1 MEVRLFVER
10 PLVDEAVSNV
20 VPGVTDWN
28 PLCILPESSRRDSS
42 DKLEIECKMRMS
54 RLIGNIETKTSKLR
68 VERQKRTLK
77 LKKMAAYRM
86 AV

>member
-10 PLVDEAVSNV
+10 ALVDEAVSNV
-20 VPGVTDWN
+20 VPSVTDWN
-28 PLCILPESSRRDSS
+28 SLCILPESSRGDSS
-42 DKLEIECKMRMS
+42 DELEIECKMRMS

-68 VERQKRTLK
+68 VERQKQMLK